1 MFDNIGGK
9 IKGLAM
15 VVCWIG
21 IIASVIGAIALW
33 VSTETFWPGFGVL
46 AAGAVSSWLGSLFTY
61 GFGEIIDQLT
71 ALNNKSNPHTPSTT
85 SSLFATTSVA
95 TQSTSSP
102 VYSGPTWTCSNC
114 KEKNPISKGFCTSCG
129 TQRK

>member
-33 VSTETFWPGFGVL
+33 VSTEAFWPGFGVL
-46 AAGAVSSWLGSLFTY
+46 AAGAVGSWLGSLFTY
-61 GFGEIIDQLT
+61 GFGEIIVQLT
-71 ALNNKSNPHTPSTT
+71 ALNNKTNPQNPSTT
-85 SSLFATTSVA
+85 SSTLTTPS
-95 TQSTSSP
+95 TQSTSTP
-102 VYSGPTWTCSNC
+102 VYSGPSWTCPNC
-114 KEKNPISKGFCTSCG
+114 KEKNPVSKGFCMSCG
-129 TQRK
+129 AQR

>member
-33 VSTETFWPGFGVL
+33 VSTEAFWPGFGVL
-46 AAGAVSSWLGSLFTY
+46 AAGAISSWLGSLFTY

-71 ALNNKSNPHTPSTT
+71 ALNYKMSAPNSAMQ
-85 SSLFATTSVA
+85 SSVPV
-95 TQSTSSP
+95 STSSSIGNT
-102 VYSGPTWTCSNC
+102 YSSNVGYWTCTKCN
-114 KEKNPISKGFCTSCG
+114 EKNPVSKGFCMSCG
-129 TQRK
+129 TQR

>member
-15 VVCWIG
+15 VVCWLG

-33 VSTETFWPGFGVL
+33 VSTEAFWPGFGVL
-46 AAGAVSSWLGSLFTY
+46 AAGAISSWLGSLFTY

-71 ALNNKSNPHTPSTT
+71 ALNYKM
-85 SSLFATTSVA
+85 SVPNSA
-95 TQSTSSP
+95 IQGSVPVSTSSSIGNT
-102 VYSGPTWTCSNC
+102 YSSNVGYWTCPKCN
-114 KEKNPISKGFCTSCG
+114 EKNPVSKGFCMSCG
-129 TQRK
+129 TQR